1 MNLISTNNLAQ
12 VQDLVS
18 DWAMAKHCEA
28 CSSDR
33 HFEHC
38 PRATQ
43 RVRNVLIGN
52 RIVQLCDEHARRAR
66 EGSVSDE
73 EALMQL
79 TRVRPPGR
87 IVTGV
92 LIRVEIA
99 LRA

>member
-1 MNLISTNNLAQ
+1 
-12 VQDLVS
+12 
-18 DWAMAKHCEA
+18 MAKHCEA

-52 RIVQLCDEHARRAR
+52 RIVQLCDEHARRAL
-66 EGSVSDE
+66 EGSVSDV

-79 TRVRPPGR
+79 TRSVGEHRSPINRRDPFDRRMFPPRPEGR
-87 IVTGV
+87 RHESTRRQDDDSGG
-92 LIRVEIA
+92 
-99 LRA
+99 